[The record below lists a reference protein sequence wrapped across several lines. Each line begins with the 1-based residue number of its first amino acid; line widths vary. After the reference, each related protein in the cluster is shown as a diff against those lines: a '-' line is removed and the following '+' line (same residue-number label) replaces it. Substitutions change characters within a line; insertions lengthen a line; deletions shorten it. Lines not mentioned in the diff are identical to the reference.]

1 VPMKHRR
8 FCYVVVLTAALT
20 ASCSSP
26 EGGSSNNPLAPTS
39 GASTNLEPELTFCVT
54 ETNRY
59 RATVGLPHHPFKHA
73 GNLCGG
79 WSPHLIGTRD
89 RRPPQRGR
97 AEQSGL

>member
-1 VPMKHRR
+1 MPMKHRR

-59 RATVGLPHHPFKHA
+59 RASVGLSALTRSSTLETYAAA
-73 GNLCGG
+73 GA
-79 WSPHLIGTRD
+79 HT
-89 RRPPQRGR
+89 
-97 AEQSGL
+97 